1 MAAVMSI
8 NASNRKSRS
17 PRGSRGFTLLVV
29 MLTVVIISFGLL
41 GLGGLHVQSKQSN
54 LIGVQRSV
62 ASQLAHDLFERMRSN
77 PAALASY
84 VPSDSARVLSG
95 AVVSEPSPDC
105 SSVATLCDPIQLAAH
120 DLWDWERRLGGALTT
135 EVTAEGATPVGELL
149 SPTACIGR
157 PAGGGTGTYTIAIAW
172 RSTKPVGDPDL
183 EDTNAVADACGA
195 DTGKYDLVSS
205 GDNRMRHVMWMQSYI
220 MAN

>member
-1 MAAVMSI
+1 MAAVMRI

-17 PRGSRGFTLLVV
+17 PRGSRGFTLLEV

-77 PAALASY
+77 PAALGSY

-95 AVVSEPSPDC
+95 AVVSEPSPNC
-105 SSVATLCDPIQLAAH
+105 ASVATLCDPIQLAAH

-135 EVTAEGATPVGELL
+135 DANSSPVGELL

-157 PAGGGTGTYTIAIAW
+157 PAGGGSGTYTIAIAW
-172 RSTKPVGDPDL
+172 RSTKPVGDPSID
-183 EDTNAVADACGA
+183 ASSVADACGA

-205 GDNRMRHVMWMQSYI
+205 GDNQMRHVMWMQSYI

>member
-1 MAAVMSI
+1 MAGVMTVEAFATESGL
-8 NASNRKSRS
+8 
-17 PRGSRGFTLLVV
+17 PRCQQGFTLLEV

-105 SSVATLCDPIQLAAH
+105 ASVATLCDPIQLAAH

-135 EVTAEGATPVGELL
+135 EDSNPVGELL

-157 PAGGGTGTYTIAIAW
+157 PAGGGSGTYTIAIAW
-172 RSTKPVGDPDL
+172 RSTKPVGDPSIGA
-183 EDTNAVADACGA
+183 NAVADACGA
-195 DTGKYDLVSS
+195 DSGKYDLVSS
-205 GDNRMRHVMWMQSYI
+205 GDNQMRHVMWMQSYI